1 MGKNMERITV
11 KLYGRPYILIRFKA
25 FLGTDKETEVTV
37 AECKLNALIEKRI
50 KQERYHEVR
59 KVDEMY
65 GYYLPKEVD
74 INDDREVRDSI
85 ESVMREGKDIEPK
98 CPYAK
103 VSLALV
109 SRIIEKI
116 MDDDSFGTDADDRVK
131 FSIAP
136 DDIAL
141 NYFVCKT
148 SLAGEDYVAVFA
160 PSVNAEAYLIT
171 EIAYGTDGLADDLRQ
186 FLGNVKYE
194 EDRLALDEIIW
205 MEASELRKV
214 FRAWPD
220 ITVGDG
226 DIRYVTR
233 EQINAEFRA

>member
-1 MGKNMERITV
+1 MERITV

-25 FLGTDKETEVTV
+25 FPGTDKETEVTV
-37 AECKLNALIEKRI
+37 AEHKLNALIEKRI

-85 ESVMREGKDIEPK
+85 ESVMRVGEDIEPK
-98 CPYAK
+98 RPYAK

-116 MDDDSFGTDADDRVK
+116 MDDDSFGTDADHRVK

-136 DDIAL
+136 YDISL
-141 NYFVCKT
+141 NYFICKT
-148 SLAGEDYVAVFA
+148 SLAGEDYVVVFA

-194 EDRLALDEIIW
+194 EDRLALDEMVW
-205 MEASELRKV
+205 MEASELWKV

-226 DIRYVTR
+226 DISYVTR
-233 EQINAEFRA
+233 EQIDAEFRA